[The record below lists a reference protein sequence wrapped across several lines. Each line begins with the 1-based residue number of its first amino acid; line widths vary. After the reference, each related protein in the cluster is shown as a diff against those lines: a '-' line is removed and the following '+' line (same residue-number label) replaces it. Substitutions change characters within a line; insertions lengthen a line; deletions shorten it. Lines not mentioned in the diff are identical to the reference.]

1 MDKKQLMAGT
11 LAALTVVGT
20 TPAAFAAQT
29 DNPIPYA
36 VMSTKSLEEAGITLF
51 SQDDESGEIA
61 PLASTLQDQIT
72 AATSGVE
79 TRITLQGDV
88 SEDLTI
94 PADKKIVLDLGG
106 FKLTNVSGHTITNN
120 GTLTIEGTGTVD
132 NLTHQK
138 AAIYNDVGGIVI
150 LNGGTYTRSQE
161 KGADANNSGGNSYYN
176 IFNWG
181 EMTINAGAEVKS
193 NGHYSSLI
201 ENGFFDGTKKTT
213 NPKLTINGGTFSG
226 GLNTVKNDDRGV
238 LEIKNGTFTNV
249 SQAAVLNWNEA
260 TIDGGEFKANDGAL
274 AVVLNGHI
282 NDGMDQG
289 KLTINGG
296 SFTAA
301 GNAPVIKEMTVSGA
315 DAIGTV
321 EINAGT
327 FTTDSGEII
336 HLETANEG
344 KAQINIISGSFSTS
358 NTESKAKLEQY
369 VDPSSNFDADSGT
382 VSALPAEQAAAS
394 VGAKNYKS
402 LADAINAAPDNVQTT
417 ITLRNAC
424 QEDVVIPAGKNIVLD
439 LNGQTLSN
447 SKDHTITN
455 NGTLTIQGDGTID
468 CTTHARGAV
477 NNNGTLTISGGT
489 LTRSVDVPKT
499 NSWYVVNNAKGAT
512 MTIDGGEIIGNSTYS
527 SCVRNLGNATVSGGT
542 IRQDKMIA
550 FKNDD
555 TGVLTV
561 TGGKIISEDQAIQN
575 WKTAEVKGG
584 EIEGRIYTWGYVEK
598 GQKYAGETTIS
609 GGKVTGDVAAVNY
622 DGQTA
627 KPDVKIT
634 GDAEIIGSLKT
645 CNYDGGKFTDKNN
658 DDGSKLT
665 VSGGS
670 FSQTV
675 NKDHLDST
683 LKAELNTGKG
693 DVPYSYY
700 PTVNEAKE
708 AAKKAGGGTVTD
720 LTTPTTK
727 TYTVTLKFDDG
738 ATADQTLTVAENG
751 TVILPAPT
759 RSGYAFQNWSD
770 GTTTYTAG
778 SEYTVTKEAAL
789 TATWKKTAF
798 TVTLDYA
805 NNGETA
811 TENRGAN
818 DGDTITLPTPT
829 RSGRYAFV
837 HWTDGTNTYAGGTN
851 YTVTK
856 DATLTAVWRYIGS
869 SSSGTTSS
877 YPVSVPRFDNGSV
890 SVTPGAASKGTTVTI
905 TVKPNDGYELSKL
918 TVTDQSGN
926 RLSLNDQGNNK
937 YTFTMPSGKVNVDAA
952 FSKIETT
959 MNFWDVKQGDYYYDA
974 VKWAVEKRITE
985 GTGANFFSP
994 NASCT
999 RAQMVTFLW
1008 RAAGSPAPKST
1019 ANPFTDVSANDYFY
1033 NAVLWA
1039 VENGITTGAGAD
1051 RFAPGATVS
1060 RAQTVTFLY
1069 RANGSPAASGA
1080 SFSDVAA
1087 DEYYANAVAWAVQNG
1102 ITTGTGNGK
1111 FSPNADC
1118 TRGQIVTLL
1127 YRADTK

>member
-1 MDKKQLMAGT
+1 MDKKQFMAGT
-11 LAALTVVGT
+11 LAALTVVGS

-29 DNPIPYA
+29 DTQVPYA
-36 VMSTKSLEEAGITLF
+36 VMSAQALEDAGISLL
-51 SQDDESGEIA
+51 SQEEGTTA
-61 PLASTLQDQIT
+61 PQAEQTLQEQIY
-72 AATSGVE
+72 AAPDGVE
-79 TRITLQGDV
+79 TRITLQGNV

-106 FKLTNVSGHTITNN
+106 FKLTNVSNHTITNN
-120 GTLTIEGTGTVD
+120 GTLTIGGTGTVD
-132 NLTHQK
+132 NISNGK
-138 AAIYNDVGGIVI
+138 AAVYNARGGVVT
-150 LNGGTYTRSQE
+150 LNGGTYTRSKE
-161 KGADANNSGGNSYYN
+161 NGSDKVNSGGNSYYN
-176 IFNWG
+176 IQNHG
-181 EMTINAGAEVKS
+181 EMTINGGVIVMQTG
-193 NGHYSSLI
+193 NFSSMI
-201 ENGFFDGTKKTT
+201 ASGFYDGTDETT
-213 NPKLTINGGTFSG
+213 NPKLVINGGTFSG
-226 GLNTVKNDDRGV
+226 GMNTIKNDDRGI
-238 LEIKNGTFTNV
+238 LEIHGGTFTNV
-249 SQAAVLNWNEA
+249 RQAALMNWNEA
-260 TIDGGEFKANDGAL
+260 TITGGSFEANGAE
-274 AVVLNGHI
+274 AVIYNGYA
-282 NDGMDQG
+282 DDDMDCG
-289 KLTINGG
+289 KLTISGG
-296 SFTAA
+296 EFTAT
-301 GNAPVIKEMTVSGA
+301 GSSPVIQQNGNKG
-315 DAIGTV
+315 IGTV
-321 EINAGT
+321 QINDGT
-327 FTTDSGEII
+327 FTTGSGKII
-336 HLETANEG
+336 GVGAGAKTDVTIVKGE
-344 KAQINIISGSFSTS
+344 FVTS
-358 NTESKAKLEQY
+358 NTENLNALEAY
-369 VDPSSNFDADSGT
+369 VDPSSTYDPATGKAESR
-382 VSALPAEQAAAS
+382 PAEDAATS
-394 VGAKNYKS
+394 IGEKNYKS
-402 LADAINAAPDNVQTT
+402 LADAIKAAPDNVQTT

-598 GQKYAGETTIS
+598 GQEYAGETTIS

-727 TYTVTLKFDDG
+727 TYTVTLKFANDG
-738 ATADQTLTVAENG
+738 ETADQVLTVAENG
-751 TVILPAPT
+751 IVI
-759 RSGYAFQNWSD
+759 
-770 GTTTYTAG
+770 
-778 SEYTVTKEAAL
+778 
-789 TATWKKTAF
+789 
-798 TVTLDYA
+798 
-805 NNGETA
+805 
-811 TENRGAN
+811 
-818 DGDTITLPTPT
+818 LPTPT
-829 RSGRYAFV
+829 RSGRYAFRY
-837 HWTDGTNTYAGGTN
+837 WTDGTNTYNAGDA
-851 YTVTK
+851 YTVTGN
-856 DATLTAVWRYIGS
+856 ATLTAVWRYIGS

-877 YPVSVPRFDNGSV
+877 YPVSVPRVDNGSI

-926 RLSLNDQGNNK
+926 RLSLNDQGNDK

-974 VKWAVEKRITE
+974 VKWALEKRITE

-1019 ANPFTDVSANDYFY
+1019 ANPFTDVSASDYYY

-1039 VENGITTGAGAD
+1039 VENGITTGASAD

-1069 RANGSPAASGA
+1069 RANGSPAANGA

-1127 YRADTK
+1127 YRADN

>member
-1 MDKKQLMAGT
+1 MNKKQLMAGT
-11 LAALTVVGT
+11 LAALTVAGAT
-20 TPAAFAAQT
+20 MPAAFAAQPDT
-29 DNPIPYA
+29 AVPYA
-36 VMSTKSLEEAGITLF
+36 VMSTKSLEDAGLTLL
-51 SQDDESGEIA
+51 SQEEGTTTA
-61 PLASTLQDQIT
+61 PQAEQTLQEQINN
-72 AATSGVE
+72 APDGVE

-88 SEDLTI
+88 SGDLTI
-94 PADKKIVLDLGG
+94 PTNKNIVLELAADSQ
-106 FKLTNVSGHTITNN
+106 LTNVSGHTITNN

-132 NLTHQK
+132 NISHGK
-138 AAIYNDVGGIVI
+138 AAVFNDVGGTVV
-150 LNGGTYTRSQE
+150 LNGGIYTRSKE
-161 KGADANNSGGNSYYN
+161 NGSNKVDSGGNSYYN
-176 IFNWG
+176 IQNLG
-181 EMTINAGAEVKS
+181 EMTINDGVTVEQ
-193 NGHYSSLI
+193 NGNFSSMI
-201 ENGFFDGTKKTT
+201 ASGFYDGTGKTT
-213 NPKLTINGGTFSG
+213 NPKLVINGGHFDGGMNTIKNDDRGILEINGGTF
-226 GLNTVKNDDRGV
+226 
-238 LEIKNGTFTNV
+238 TNV
-249 SQAAVLNWNEA
+249 RQATLMNWNEA
-260 TIDGGEFKANDGAL
+260 TI
-274 AVVLNGHI
+274 
-282 NDGMDQG
+282 
-289 KLTINGG
+289 TGG
-296 SFTAA
+296 SFTANGA
-301 GNAPVIKEMTVSGA
+301 EAVIYNGYLNDGMDCGKLTISGGAFTATGSSPVIQQNGNKG
-315 DAIGTV
+315 IGTV
-321 EINAGT
+321 QINDGT
-327 FTTDSGEII
+327 FTTGSGKII
-336 HLETANEG
+336 GVAASG
-344 KAQINIISGSFSTS
+344 KADITIVKGRFETS
-358 NTESKAKLEQY
+358 NTEDLNALASY
-369 VDPSSNFDADSGT
+369 VDPSSTYNPTTGKAESR
-382 VSALPAEQAAAS
+382 PAEDAAAS
-394 VGAKNYKS
+394 IGEKNYKS
-402 LADAINAAPDNVQTT
+402 LADAIKAAPDNVQTT

-598 GQKYAGETTIS
+598 GQEYAGETTIS

-720 LTTPTTK
+720 LTIPTTK
-727 TYTVTLKFDDG
+727 TYTVTLKFANDG
-738 ATADQTLTVAENG
+738 ETTDQVLTVAENG
-751 TVILPAPT
+751 VVILP
-759 RSGYAFQNWSD
+759 
-770 GTTTYTAG
+770 
-778 SEYTVTKEAAL
+778 
-789 TATWKKTAF
+789 
-798 TVTLDYA
+798 
-805 NNGETA
+805 
-811 TENRGAN
+811 
-818 DGDTITLPTPT
+818 TPA

-837 HWTDGTNTYAGGTN
+837 HWTDGTTTYAAGAE

-856 DATLTAVWRYIGS
+856 EATLTAVWSYTGS
-869 SSSGTTSS
+869 SSSSSSSSS
-877 YPVSVPRFDNGSV
+877 YYAISAPTVANGSV
-890 SVTPGAASKGTTVTI
+890 SVTPSSASKGTTVTI
-905 TVKPNDGYELSKL
+905 TAKPNDGYELDKL
-918 TVTDQSGN
+918 TVTDKDGN
-926 RLSLNDQGNNK
+926 HLSLSDKGNGK
-937 YTFTMPSGKVNVDAA
+937 YTFTMPAGKVNVDAA
-952 FSKIETT
+952 FSKIAAGVS
-959 MNFWDVKQGDYYYDA
+959 FRDVAQNAYYYDA
-974 VKWAVEKRITE
+974 VQWAVEKGITE
-985 GTGANFFSP
+985 GTSATTFSP
-994 NASCT
+994 DASCT

-1008 RAAGSPAPKST
+1008 RAAGSPAPKSA
-1019 ANPFTDVSANDYFY
+1019 ANPFKDVSTNDYY
-1033 NAVLWA
+1033 YSAVLWA
-1039 VENGITTGAGAD
+1039 VENGITSGTSAD
-1051 RFAPGATVS
+1051 TFAPNATVT
-1060 RAQTVTFLY
+1060 RGQTVTFLY
-1069 RANGSPAASGA
+1069 RAAGSPAVSGG

-1087 DEYYANAVAWAVQNG
+1087 DAYYANAVAWASQHN
-1102 ITTGTGNGK
+1102 ITSGVGNGN
-1111 FSPNADC
+1111 FAPNADC
-1118 TRGQIVTLL
+1118 TRAQIVTLL
-1127 YRADTK
+1127 YRAQ